1 MFESFRSVKKSIIP
15 DAEHALPGREEPV
28 KVSPTHCVNGHSVM
42 PPFPEGFET
51 VLFGMGCFWGAER
64 RFWQIPGV
72 YVTSAGYAGG
82 STVNPTYEETCSGQT
97 GHTEIVQ
104 VVFDPEKVTL
114 AELLKTF
121 WEAHDPTQVMR
132 QGNDIGTQYRSA
144 IYVTSEAQRQVVER
158 SRESYQEALSAKGL
172 GEIAT
177 EVKLNMPFYYAED
190 YHQQYLHKNP
200 GGYCGLK
207 GTGVTCSLQT

>member
-1 MFESFRSVKKSIIP
+1 MFESFRSVKKPTIP
-15 DAEHALPGREEPV
+15 DAEHALPGREEPM
-28 KVSPTHCVNGHSVM
+28 KVSPNHCVNGLPVM
-42 PPFPEGFET
+42 PPFPDGFET
-51 VLFGMGCFWGAER
+51 VLLGMGCFWGAER

-82 STVNPTYEETCSGQT
+82 HTANPTYEETCSGRT
-97 GHTEIVQ
+97 GHAEVVQ
-104 VVFDPEKVTL
+104 VVFDPESVTL
-114 AELLKTF
+114 DELLKTF
-121 WEAHDPTQVMR
+121 WESHDPTQMMR

-144 IYVTSEAQRQVVER
+144 IYVISEAQRQVAER
-158 SRESYQEALSAKGL
+158 SRESYQAALSAKGL

-177 EVKLNMPFYYAED
+177 EVELNRPFYFAED

-207 GTGVTCSLQT
+207 GTGVTCSL